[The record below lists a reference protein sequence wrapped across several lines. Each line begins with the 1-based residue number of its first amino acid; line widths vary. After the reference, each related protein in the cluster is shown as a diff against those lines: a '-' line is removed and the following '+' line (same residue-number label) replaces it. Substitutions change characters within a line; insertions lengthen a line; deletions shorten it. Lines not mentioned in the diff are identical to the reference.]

1 MNSFNYNGKTYN
13 FAQDIVAEAEGKCV
27 SILTSEDNVV
37 CELTFVD
44 GVLESIKEIG

>member
-1 MNSFNYNGKTYN
+1 MSSFNFNGKTYN
-13 FAQDIVAEAEGKCV
+13 FAQDVVAESVGKCV
-27 SILTSEDNVV
+27 AILTSEDNVV

>member
-27 SILTSEDNVV
+27 AILTSEDNIV

>member
-1 MNSFNYNGKTYN
+1 MKSFTYNGKTYN
-13 FAQDIVAEAEGKCV
+13 FAQDVIAEAEGKCV
-27 SILTSEDNVV
+27 AILTGEDNVV

>member
-1 MNSFNYNGKTYN
+1 MSSFNFNGKTYN
-13 FAQDIVAEAEGKCV
+13 FAQDVVAEAEGKCV
-27 SILTSEDNVV
+27 AILTREDNVV

>member
-13 FAQDIVAEAEGKCV
+13 FTQDVIAEAEGKCV
-27 SILTSEDNVV
+27 AILTSEDNVV

>member
-1 MNSFNYNGKTYN
+1 MSRKRKSLPILENVEIES
-13 FAQDIVAEAEGKCV
+13 VAAEGKCV
-27 SILTSEDNVV
+27 AILTSEDNVV

>member
-1 MNSFNYNGKTYN
+1 MSSFTYNGKTYN

-27 SILTSEDNVV
+27 AILTSEDNVV

-44 GVLESIKEIG
+44 GELVSIKEIG

>member
-1 MNSFNYNGKTYN
+1 MKSFTYNGKTYN
-13 FAQDIVAEAEGKCV
+13 FAQDVIAEAEGKCAA
-27 SILTSEDNVV
+27 ILTSEDNVV